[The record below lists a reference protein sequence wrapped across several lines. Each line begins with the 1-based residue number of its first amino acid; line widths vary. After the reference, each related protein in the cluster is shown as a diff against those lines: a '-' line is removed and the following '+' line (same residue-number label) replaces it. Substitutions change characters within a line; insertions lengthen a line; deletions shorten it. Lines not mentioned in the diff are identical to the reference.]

1 MLKDFILASTY
12 GTENTQSDADNALI
26 ALCELADEGSIYLA
40 DKESIKITLEDLIA
54 DKRYDLHGIEE
65 PQQTNNLFFFEQ
77 KSVASEEFNKKIDVQ
92 GFDLAVMTVDD
103 SVSDLS
109 YQYSNG
115 QVVKYLPFEL
125 QTLSRDI
132 DPIQAVLADGK
143 VLQGLTDRL
152 TLPLVAVVGIEI
164 NKSQGSII
172 NFVVRCL
179 KTV

>member
-1 MLKDFILASTY
+1 
-12 GTENTQSDADNALI
+12 
-26 ALCELADEGSIYLA
+26 
-40 DKESIKITLEDLIA
+40 
-54 DKRYDLHGIEE
+54 
-65 PQQTNNLFFFEQ
+65 
-77 KSVASEEFNKKIDVQ
+77 
-92 GFDLAVMTVDD
+92 MTVDN

-132 DPIQAVLADGK
+132 DPIQAVLADGTI
-143 VLQGLTDRL
+143 VQGLTDRL
-152 TLPLVAVVGIEI
+152 TLPLVAVVGLEI